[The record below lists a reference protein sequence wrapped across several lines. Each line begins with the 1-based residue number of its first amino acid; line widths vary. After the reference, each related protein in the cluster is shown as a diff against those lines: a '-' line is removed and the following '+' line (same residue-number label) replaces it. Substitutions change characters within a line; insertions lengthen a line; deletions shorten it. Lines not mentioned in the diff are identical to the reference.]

1 MLGLA
6 QADDFGFVLTV
17 FIMQQNILPMML
29 SDRLILIVMM
39 SILMTRLRF

>member
-6 QADDFGFVLTV
+6 QADDFGFVLNV